1 MFRGHAHTRSIGAP
15 GGDSGAVGASS
26 GFLDYSLARELRPY
40 LGPDLVTGAGGFLG
54 RPLVER
60 LVADGTP
67 VRAMYHRS
75 PEIPPRPGVVTV
87 RAALED
93 FDSLRRAAEGCTTVF
108 HLAGK
113 AHDLDVRDAGAFR
126 RINVEGTAN
135 LLRAAEEA
143 GVRSFVFASS
153 VKAMG
158 EGGEE
163 CLDEDAP
170 AEPRS
175 PYGISKLE
183 AERLVLETG
192 ARSRIHVS
200 VLRLPLVYG
209 PGLKGNLRAM
219 LDAVAR
225 GAFPPPPL
233 TGNRRSLTSVS
244 DVVSALVL
252 SARSPA
258 AAGCTYL
265 VTDGTTYSTR
275 DIYDSMRA
283 ALGLRPMAWAVP
295 LWAFRAAAL
304 GGDAAARLLGRRMPF
319 STEALEKL
327 LGSAC
332 YSNERIRRELGF
344 TPATTLQAAL
354 PGIARAGTR
363 AS

>member
-1 MFRGHAHTRSIGAP
+1 L
-15 GGDSGAVGASS
+15 
-26 GFLDYSLARELRPY
+26 GF
-40 LGPDLVTGAGGFLG
+40 DLVSGAGGFLG
-54 RPLVER
+54 APLVER
-60 LVADGTP
+60 LVAEGIPVRSMHHRDPGTP
-67 VRAMYHRS
+67 PRA
-75 PEIPPRPGVVTV
+75 GVETV

-93 FDSLRRAAEGCTTVF
+93 LDSLRRAAEGCTTVF

-113 AHDLDVRDAGAFR
+113 AHDLDVRDDDTFR

-135 LLRAAEEA
+135 LLRAAEKA

-158 EGGEE
+158 EGGDE
-163 CLDEDAP
+163 CLNEDAP
-170 AEPRS
+170 AEPRT
-175 PYGISKLE
+175 PYGVSKFE

-192 ARSRIHVS
+192 ARTGMRVS

-219 LDAVAR
+219 LDAIAR
-225 GAFPPPPL
+225 GAFPPPPR
-233 TGNRRSLTSVS
+233 TENRRSLTSIS
-244 DVVSALVL
+244 DVLSALVL

-258 AAGCTYL
+258 SAGRVYL
-265 VTDGTTYSTR
+265 VTDGSTYSTR

-283 ALGLRPMAWAVP
+283 ALGLHTVTWAVP
-295 LWAFRAAAL
+295 RWAFRAAAFA
-304 GGDAAARLLGRRMPF
+304 GDAASRLLGQRMPF
-319 STEALEKL
+319 STEEFEKL

-332 YSNERIRRELGF
+332 YQNERIRRELGF

-354 PGIARAGTR
+354 PGIVRAQTH

>member
-1 MFRGHAHTRSIGAP
+1 M
-15 GGDSGAVGASS
+15 
-26 GFLDYSLARELRPY
+26 
-40 LGPDLVTGAGGFLG
+40 GPDLVTGAGGFLG
-54 RPLVER
+54 SPLVER
-60 LVADGTP
+60 LVADGIP
-67 VRAMYHRS
+67 VRAMHHLS
-75 PEIPPRPGVVTV
+75 PEGSPRQGVVAA

-113 AHDLDVRDAGAFR
+113 AHDLDVRDADAFR

-158 EGGEE
+158 EGGDE

-170 AEPRS
+170 AEPRT

-183 AERLVLETG
+183 AERLALETG
-192 ARSRIHVS
+192 ARGRIHVS

-219 LDAVAR
+219 LDAIAR
-225 GAFPPPPL
+225 GAFPPPPR

-258 AAGCTYL
+258 AAGRTYL

-275 DIYDSMRA
+275 DIYNSMRS
-283 ALGLRPMAWAVP
+283 ALGLHPVAWAVP
-295 LWAFRAAAL
+295 RWAFRAAAL
-304 GGDAAARLLGRRMPF
+304 AGDASTRLLGRRMPF
-319 STEALEKL
+319 STEAFEKL

-332 YSNERIRRELGF
+332 YRNERIRRELGF

-354 PGIARAGTR
+354 PGIVRAGTH
-363 AS
+363 AP

>member
-1 MFRGHAHTRSIGAP
+1 VH
-15 GGDSGAVGASS
+15 
-26 GFLDYSLARELRPY
+26 
-40 LGPDLVTGAGGFLG
+40 LVTGASGFLG
-54 RPLVER
+54 RPLVEALAAGGEPVKAMFR
-60 LVADGTP
+60 AGPPEVPAGVGVALADLSDVP
-67 VRAMYHRS
+67 A
-75 PEIPPRPGVVTV
+75 
-87 RAALED
+87 
-93 FDSLRRAAEGCTTVF
+93 LRRAVDGCETVF

-113 AHDLDVRDAGAFR
+113 AHDLGVRDTDAFW

-135 LLRAAEEA
+135 LLRVAEEA

-170 AEPRS
+170 AEPRT
-175 PYGISKLE
+175 PYGVSKLE

-192 ARSRIHVS
+192 ARCHIHVS

-225 GAFPPPPL
+225 GVFPPPPR
-233 TGNRRSLTSVS
+233 GNRRSLTSVN
-244 DVVSALVL
+244 DAVSALVL

-258 AAGCTYL
+258 ASGSTYI

-275 DIYDSMRA
+275 DIYDAMRA
-283 ALGLRPMAWAVP
+283 ALGLHPVAWAMP
-295 LWAFRAAAL
+295 RWAFRAAAAL
-304 GGDAAARLLGRRMPF
+304 GDTAARATGRHAPF
-319 STEALEKL
+319 GRASLEKL

-332 YSNERIRRELGF
+332 YRNDRIRRELGF
-344 TPATTLQAAL
+344 EPATTLQAAL
-354 PGIARAGTR
+354 PEIVRARMR

>member
-1 MFRGHAHTRSIGAP
+1 M
-15 GGDSGAVGASS
+15 
-26 GFLDYSLARELRPY
+26 
-40 LGPDLVTGAGGFLG
+40 GPDLVTGAGGFLG

-60 LVADGTP
+60 LVADGIP
-67 VRAMYHRS
+67 VRAMHHLG
-75 PEIPPRPGVVTV
+75 PEGPPRPGVVAV

-113 AHDLDVRDAGAFR
+113 AHDLDVRDADAFR
-126 RINVEGTAN
+126 RINAAGTTN

-158 EGGEE
+158 EGGDE

-170 AEPRS
+170 EKPRT

-192 ARSRIHVS
+192 ARGRIHAS

-219 LDAVAR
+219 LDAIAR
-225 GAFPPPPL
+225 GAFPPPPR

-252 SARSPA
+252 SAHSAA
-258 AAGCTYL
+258 AAGRTYL
-265 VTDGTTYSTR
+265 VTDGTAYSTR

-283 ALGLRPMAWAVP
+283 ALGLTPVAWAVP
-295 LWAFRAAAL
+295 RWAFRAAAFA
-304 GGDAAARLLGRRMPF
+304 GDGAALLLGRRMPF
-319 STEALEKL
+319 STEAFEKL

-332 YSNERIRRELGF
+332 YLNDRIRRELGF

-354 PGIARAGTR
+354 PGIVRAGTR

>member
-1 MFRGHAHTRSIGAP
+1 
-15 GGDSGAVGASS
+15 
-26 GFLDYSLARELRPY
+26 

-54 RPLVER
+54 SPLVER
-60 LVADGTP
+60 LVADGIP
-67 VRAMYHRS
+67 VRAMHYRN
-75 PEIPPRPGVVTV
+75 PEAPPRPGVVTV

-113 AHDLDVRDAGAFR
+113 AHDLDVRDADAFR

-158 EGGEE
+158 EGGDE

-170 AEPRS
+170 AEPRT

-183 AERLVLETG
+183 AEQLVLETG
-192 ARSRIHVS
+192 ARGRVHVS

-219 LDAVAR
+219 LDAIAR
-225 GAFPPPPL
+225 GAFPPPPR
-233 TGNRRSLTSVS
+233 TRNRRSLASVS

-258 AAGCTYL
+258 AAGRTYL
-265 VTDGTTYSTR
+265 VTDGTAYSTR

-283 ALGLRPMAWAVP
+283 ALGLHPVAWAVP
-295 LWAFRAAAL
+295 RWAFRAAAL
-304 GGDAAARLLGRRMPF
+304 AGDAATRLLGRRMPF
-319 STEALEKL
+319 STEAFEKL

-332 YSNERIRRELGF
+332 YRNDRIRRELGF
-344 TPATTLQAAL
+344 MPATTLQAAL
-354 PGIARAGTR
+354 PGIVRAGTR
-363 AS
+363 AP